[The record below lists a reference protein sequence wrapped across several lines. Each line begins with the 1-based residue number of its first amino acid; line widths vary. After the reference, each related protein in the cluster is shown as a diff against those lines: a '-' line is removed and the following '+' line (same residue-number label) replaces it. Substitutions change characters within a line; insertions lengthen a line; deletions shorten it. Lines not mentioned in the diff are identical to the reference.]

1 MVKIPSRPN
10 HIWKKKDLKKNPQRG
25 LGMASVWYTKL
36 RKLVTLQPKGYTNEI
51 FHDYVSSQDLLF
63 SRKFGV
69 IKSA

>member
-36 RKLVTLQPKGYTNEI
+36 RKLVTLQPKRLY
-51 FHDYVSSQDLLF
+51 
-63 SRKFGV
+63 
-69 IKSA
+69 